1 MVTLYVEGGGD
12 TADLHGRCRAGFS
25 GLLKSAGFAGRLPR
39 IVAGGSR
46 NKAFDLFR
54 SAHEQRPGSIA
65 LLLVDSE
72 DPITQAPWEHL
83 RARDGWNR
91 PAGATDERVHF
102 MATCMETWL
111 VADRD
116 ALRRHFGSDF
126 NERGLPPVQNLEG
139 RSRAAVLACLDQA
152 TIRCNAGRRYSKGAV
167 SFALLGSLDPN
178 VLQKHLV
185 YFQRLIETL
194 NQLL

>member
-12 TADLHGRCRAGFS
+12 TADLRSRCRAGFS
-25 GLLKSAGFAGRLPR
+25 RLLKTSGLAGRLPR

-54 SAHEQRPGSIA
+54 SAHEQRPGDIA

-72 DPITQAPWEHL
+72 DPITRTPWEHL
-83 RARDGWNR
+83 LARDGWKR

-102 MATCMETWL
+102 MATCLETSL
-111 VADRD
+111 VTDRS

-126 NERGLPPVQNLEG
+126 NERALPPVQNLEE
-139 RSRAAVLACLDQA
+139 RSRGAVLACLDQA
-152 TIRCNAGRRYSKGAV
+152 TTRCNAGRRYSKGAV

-178 VLQKHLV
+178 VLKGHLA

-194 NQLL
+194 NQLP